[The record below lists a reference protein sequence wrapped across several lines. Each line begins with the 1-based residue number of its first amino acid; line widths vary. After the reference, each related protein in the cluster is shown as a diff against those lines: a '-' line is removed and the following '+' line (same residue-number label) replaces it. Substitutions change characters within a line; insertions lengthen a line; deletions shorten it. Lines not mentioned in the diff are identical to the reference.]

1 MPVTERS
8 DQEKLADALFPERKL
23 RDDEATGILD
33 VPLDQRRLH
42 TETYD
47 FTVGTIYSLLTEG
60 RIRVPEFQRRYVW
73 NRAQASRLIESLII
87 QCPIP
92 VIYLD
97 QEDDGSLYV
106 IDGNQRLM
114 SIKLFLSDSFKLRG
128 LTAFPDLNGYNFSGL
143 DPRFQTHIENRTV
156 RCITILKETHPHI
169 KFDVFER
176 LNTGSVQ
183 LNAQEL
189 RHGLYHGRLMEL
201 LDRMGEFEPWQRLSG
216 IRGDKRM
223 RGAELILRFLALY
236 FDLDNYEKPLSS
248 FLNSFSKKN
257 RNAGREEE
265 FLKEFERAVQ
275 LVDRVFSENSFRMVS
290 EEGTFEQN
298 FNAAVF
304 DAQMVGLALS
314 PLNPEDLTQTQV
326 RALLKSYLNLSQEK
340 EFRRAITASTSDE
353 PLVRRRINAVRRLAS
368 SAI

>member
-1 MPVTERS
+1 
-8 DQEKLADALFPERKL
+8 
-23 RDDEATGILD
+23 
-33 VPLDQRRLH
+33 
-42 TETYD
+42 
-47 FTVGTIYSLLTEG
+47 
-60 RIRVPEFQRRYVW
+60 
-73 NRAQASRLIESLII
+73 
-87 QCPIP
+87 

-114 SIKLFLSDSFKLRG
+114 SIRLFLSDSFKLRG

-189 RHGLYHGRLMEL
+189 RHGLYHGPLMEL
-201 LDRMGEFEPWQRLSG
+201 LDDLGEFEPWQRLSG

-236 FDLDNYEKPLSS
+236 FDLGNYEKPLSN
-248 FLNSFSKKN
+248 FLNTFAKKN
-257 RNAGREEE
+257 RNASRADE
-265 FLKEFERAVQ
+265 FRTEFVRAVQ
-275 LVDRVFSENSFRMVS
+275 LVDRIFSENAFKMTT
-290 EEGTFEQN
+290 EEGAFEQN
-298 FNAAVF
+298 LNAAVF

-314 PLNPEDLTQTQV
+314 PLQPSELNRASVRRLLTD
-326 RALLKSYLNLSQEK
+326 YLRLSNEK
-340 EFRRAITASTSDE
+340 DFRRSITASTSDE
-353 PLVRRRINAVRRLAS
+353 PLVRRRIAS
-368 SAI
+368 VQRMAASVI